1 MTGLIEGF
9 FVGDGFVGGAA
20 ASAVAGAGTSAVAV
34 AAAGASATGAGT
46 LAVTAASVLVSEGFG
61 GAGAGTAGDA
71 CAIVSG
77 VFASPS
83 SSSARS
89 SQRRALLN
97 LSSPFRRTF
106 HRAAASAG
114 ALCYSYS
121 PSFSRATTQ
130 SLRLQERVVKRA
142 RRLDVCKLL
151 WKSRRGN

>member
-9 FVGDGFVGGAA
+9 LVGDGFGGAA

-46 LAVTAASVLVSEGFG
+46 SAVTAASVLVSEGFG

-89 SQRRALLN
+89 SQRRALRSR
-97 LSSPFRRTF
+97 SSPFKRTF
-106 HRAAASAG
+106 HHVLTGSAATT
-114 ALCYSYS
+114 
-121 PSFSRATTQ
+121 PSF
-130 SLRLQERVVKRA
+130 
-142 RRLDVCKLL
+142 C
-151 WKSRRGN
+151 SRRAPFASEALWLA